1 MLKLQP
7 KLKVKETQRIVVSET
22 NYSKEQINSLFEL
35 GRFTPVLLYK
45 SKAKKLFDL
54 GLSFEDSKYLIQ
66 TKKLNVDEIVKCISE
81 LKLDVYLIRNLSCSK
96 DVLLNDIP
104 YIISMVGGVEYL

>member
-7 KLKVKETQRIVVSET
+7 ELNEEETQRIIVSET

-45 SKAKKLFDL
+45 S
-54 GLSFEDSKYLIQ
+54 GIE
-66 TKKLNVDEIVKCISE
+66 N
-81 LKLDVYLIRNLSCSK
+81 
-96 DVLLNDIP
+96 
-104 YIISMVGGVEYL
+104 

>member
-45 SKAKKLFDL
+45 SKAKKLFDSSL
-54 GLSFEDSKYLIQ
+54 GCKSVNPLY
-66 TKKLNVDEIVKCISE
+66 T
-81 LKLDVYLIRNLSCSK
+81 
-96 DVLLNDIP
+96 LLQRQ
-104 YIISMVGGVEYL
+104 MM